1 MKYVGA
7 SYKIQ
12 AYRRI
17 LMEFVWVTYFIS
29 TAIYYLFN
37 DRFFNFNKNSHCLES
52 FLERRY
58 NHITK
63 LGVLL
68 CSLTKIYILDDLTEL
83 KIKCEE
89 MFQIFKCNIF
99 DISIKLYVTY

>member
-37 DRFFNFNKNSHCLES
+37 DRVFNFNKNSHCLES

-58 NHITK
+58 NHIHQIGGSTMFSYQN
-63 LGVLL
+63 L
-68 CSLTKIYILDDLTEL
+68 YFRRPNR
-83 KIKCEE
+83 IKNK
-89 MFQIFKCNIF
+89 M
-99 DISIKLYVTY
+99 